1 MMDDLKIYERLSD
14 LLYKDLLG
22 MTSKEEKQELDS
34 LCEEYGVKEMDRDK
48 IVARLQGTDDF
59 DGREAYR
66 KFKILKKNANSCGPK
81 D

>member
-48 IVARLQGTDDF
+48 IGFLRPFRLSF
-59 DGREAYR
+59 CVLSDG
-66 KFKILKKNANSCGPK
+66 G
-81 D
+81 

>member
-34 LCEEYGVKEMDRDK
+34 LCEEYGVKEMDRD
-48 IVARLQGTDDF
+48 
-59 DGREAYR
+59 R
-66 KFKILKKNANSCGPK
+66 KSVV
-81 D
+81 